1 MTFVTQ
7 LSGTGVLLV
16 GNPPISYDVPS
27 EGYLRVIEEV
37 VRSAGGWKEV
47 DEWHVNTKCD
57 SFTASRGLA
66 VLINTLSALHGINV
80 YILQKNG
87 APKKAS
93 LPISPSYSGEPNI
106 G

>member
-1 MTFVTQ
+1 MTLVTR
-7 LSGTGVLLV
+7 LSGKGVLLV
-16 GNPPISYDVPS
+16 GDPPALHDVPS
-27 EGYLRVIEEV
+27 EEYLRVIEET
-37 VRSAGGWKEV
+37 VRMAGGWKEISA
-47 DEWHVNTKCD
+47 WHVNTKCD

-66 VLINTLSALHGINV
+66 VLINTLAALHDIDV

-87 APKKAS
+87 ASEKAT

>member
-1 MTFVTQ
+1 MTLVTQ
-7 LSGTGVLLV
+7 LSGKGVLIV
-16 GNPPISYDVPS
+16 GNPPISHDVPS
-27 EGYLRVIEEV
+27 EEYLRVIEET
-37 VRSAGGWKEV
+37 VRFVGGWKEV
-47 DEWHVNTKCD
+47 EAWHVNTKCD

-66 VLINTLSALHGINV
+66 VLINTLAALHDIDV

-87 APKKAS
+87 ASEKAT

>member
-1 MTFVTQ
+1 MTLVTQ

-47 DEWHVNTKCD
+47 DEWHVNTKSD

-66 VLINTLSALHGINV
+66 VLINTLAALHSIDV
-80 YILQKNG
+80 FILQTNG
-87 APKKAS
+87 SSQKAG
-93 LPISPSYSGEPNI
+93 LPISPAYSGEPNI